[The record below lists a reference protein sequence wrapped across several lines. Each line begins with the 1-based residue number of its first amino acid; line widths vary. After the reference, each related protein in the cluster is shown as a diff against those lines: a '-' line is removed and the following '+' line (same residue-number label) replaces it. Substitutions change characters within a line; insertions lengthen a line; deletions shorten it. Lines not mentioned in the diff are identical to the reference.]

1 MNWEQIQGQW
11 KQLKG
16 KLKMK
21 WGKLTDDDLD
31 FIAGQKDVLVGKI
44 QERYGLQKEEAL
56 RQVEEW
62 NSTLGKESVSETEA
76 ERDRKLEAAR
86 QARQAKRA
94 ALLAP
99 VKTGD
104 NASPE
109 ANKLDNGPGP
119 SNLDLSSETEAG
131 SAEEQPAKG

>member
-76 ERDRKLEAAR
+76 ERARKLR
-86 QARQAKRA
+86 QA
-94 ALLAP
+94 
-99 VKTGD
+99 
-104 NASPE
+104 S
-109 ANKLDNGPGP
+109 
-119 SNLDLSSETEAG
+119 
-131 SAEEQPAKG
+131 

>member
-21 WGKLTDDDLD
+21 WGRLTDDDLE

-44 QERYGLQKEEAL
+44 QERYGLKKEEAL

-62 NSTLGKESVSETEA
+62 NSTIDKESAGETAA
-76 ERDRKLEAAR
+76 ERERKLR
-86 QARQAKRA
+86 QA
-94 ALLAP
+94 
-99 VKTGD
+99 
-104 NASPE
+104 S
-109 ANKLDNGPGP
+109 
-119 SNLDLSSETEAG
+119 
-131 SAEEQPAKG
+131 

>member
-44 QERYGLQKEEAL
+44 QERYGLKKEEAL

-62 NSTLGKESVSETEA
+62 NSTLDKESAGETAA
-76 ERDRKLEAAR
+76 ERDRKLR
-86 QARQAKRA
+86 QA
-94 ALLAP
+94 
-99 VKTGD
+99 
-104 NASPE
+104 S
-109 ANKLDNGPGP
+109 
-119 SNLDLSSETEAG
+119 
-131 SAEEQPAKG
+131 

>member
-1 MNWEQIQGQW
+1 MRMNWEQIQGQW

-31 FIAGQKDVLVGKI
+31 VIAGQKDVLVGKI
-44 QERYGLQKEEAL
+44 QERYGLKKEDAL

-76 ERDRKLEAAR
+76 ERDRKVR
-86 QARQAKRA
+86 QA
-94 ALLAP
+94 
-99 VKTGD
+99 
-104 NASPE
+104 S
-109 ANKLDNGPGP
+109 
-119 SNLDLSSETEAG
+119 
-131 SAEEQPAKG
+131 

>member
-21 WGKLTDDDLD
+21 WGRLTDDDLD

-44 QERYGLQKEEAL
+44 QERYGVKKEEAL

-62 NSTLGKESVSETEA
+62 NSAIDKESAGETAA
-76 ERDRKLEAAR
+76 ERERKLR
-86 QARQAKRA
+86 QA
-94 ALLAP
+94 
-99 VKTGD
+99 
-104 NASPE
+104 S
-109 ANKLDNGPGP
+109 
-119 SNLDLSSETEAG
+119 
-131 SAEEQPAKG
+131 

>member
-1 MNWEQIQGQW
+1 MRMNWEQIRGQW

-44 QERYGLQKEEAL
+44 QERYGLKKEEAL

-62 NSTLGKESVSETEA
+62 NSTLNQE
-76 ERDRKLEAAR
+76 
-86 QARQAKRA
+86 
-94 ALLAP
+94 
-99 VKTGD
+99 
-104 NASPE
+104 N
-109 ANKLDNGPGP
+109 
-119 SNLDLSSETEAG
+119 SSELADG
-131 SAEEQPAKG
+131 SDRNLRPAISR

>member
-21 WGKLTDDDLD
+21 WGRLTDDDLD

-44 QERYGLQKEEAL
+44 QERYGLKKEEAL

-62 NSTLGKESVSETEA
+62 NSTIDKESASETAA
-76 ERDRKLEAAR
+76 ERERKLR
-86 QARQAKRA
+86 QA
-94 ALLAP
+94 
-99 VKTGD
+99 
-104 NASPE
+104 S
-109 ANKLDNGPGP
+109 
-119 SNLDLSSETEAG
+119 
-131 SAEEQPAKG
+131 

>member
-1 MNWEQIQGQW
+1 MNWEQVQGQW

-44 QERYGLQKEEAL
+44 QERYGLKKEEAM

-62 NSTLGKESVSETEA
+62 NSSLGQESGGETAA
-76 ERDRKLEAAR
+76 ERDRKLR
-86 QARQAKRA
+86 QA
-94 ALLAP
+94 
-99 VKTGD
+99 
-104 NASPE
+104 S
-109 ANKLDNGPGP
+109 
-119 SNLDLSSETEAG
+119 
-131 SAEEQPAKG
+131 